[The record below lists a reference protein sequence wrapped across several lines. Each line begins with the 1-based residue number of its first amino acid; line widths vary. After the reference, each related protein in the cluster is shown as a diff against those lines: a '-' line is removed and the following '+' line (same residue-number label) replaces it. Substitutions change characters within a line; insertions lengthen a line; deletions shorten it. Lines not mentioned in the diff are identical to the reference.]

1 MLFKFVKSTIT
12 FNYFFIDFTY
22 PSVRINFLKDLQSSI
37 HVV

>member
-22 PSVRINFLKDLQSSI
+22 PPIRIDFLKDPQSSTR
-37 HVV
+37 